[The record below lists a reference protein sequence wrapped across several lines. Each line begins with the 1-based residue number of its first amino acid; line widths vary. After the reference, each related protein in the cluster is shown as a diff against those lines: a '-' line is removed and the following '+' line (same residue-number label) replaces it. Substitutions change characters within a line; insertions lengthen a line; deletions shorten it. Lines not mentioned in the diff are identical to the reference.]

1 MKKLVLLLTCVMVSF
16 TINAQ
21 QTKNPVSFTYKTVKN
36 SNGTIDVIATAT
48 IDKGW
53 HIYSQNTD
61 KGGPVPTKFSF
72 KLNPLAKTA
81 GKVIEKGKVEKIFD
95 KTFGVNVM
103 YFSNQVQF
111 IQNFKVKNGIKTTIY
126 GSVEYMVCD
135 DEMCLPPKKENFEVK
150 I

>member
-1 MKKLVLLLTCVMVSF
+1 
-16 TINAQ
+16 
-21 QTKNPVSFTYKTVKN
+21 
-36 SNGTIDVIATAT
+36 
-48 IDKGW
+48 
-53 HIYSQNTD
+53 
-61 KGGPVPTKFSF
+61 
-72 KLNPLAKTA
+72 
-81 GKVIEKGKVEKIFD
+81 
-95 KTFGVNVM
+95 M

>member
-1 MKKLVLLLTCVMVSF
+1 MKKLILLLTSVIVSIA
-16 TINAQ
+16 INAQ

-36 SNGTIDVIATAT
+36 ANGTIDVIATAT

-61 KGGPVPTKFSF
+61 KGGPVPTKFAF
-72 KLNPLAKTA
+72 KLNPLAKTS
-81 GKVIEKGKVEKIFD
+81 GKVTEKGKIEKIFD

-135 DEMCLPPKKENFEVK
+135 DEMCLPPKKENFEIK